1 MSNLAINIQNL
12 TKKFGD
18 RTVVNNLSL
27 QVARGSVFG
36 FLGSNGSGKT
46 TTIRMICGLLSAT
59 NGSGKC
65 LDLDILSE
73 SDKIRD
79 RIGYMAQKFC
89 LYDQLTVEENLKFI
103 GEVYQLH
110 DLKNKVDELIDYL
123 QLEPYRNLRARQ
135 LSGGWRQRLSLAS
148 CLLHEPELLF
158 LDEPTAGV
166 DPKARKEFWDYLH
179 DIAIRKGTTI
189 LVTTHYMD
197 EAEKCTNLAYIHMG
211 NLLYTGSTS
220 GIIPFSQIES
230 LVSQSD
236 RRMQADLANAI
247 EHSYPRVMTSFINNQ
262 LRVSSRD
269 GEILNQIAQGFP
281 NAKFESAVPTFEEV
295 FVGLIS

>member
-1 MSNLAINIQNL
+1 MTSLAIDIQNL

-27 QVARGSVFG
+27 QVKRGSVFG

-59 NGSGKC
+59 SGSGQC
-65 LDLDILSE
+65 LDLDISSE

-103 GEVYQLH
+103 GEVYQLP
-110 DLKNKVDELIDYL
+110 DLNHKLEELIDYL
-123 QLEPYRNLRARQ
+123 QLEPYRKLRAKQ
-135 LSGGWRQRLSLAS
+135 LSGGWRQRLSLGS

-211 NLLYTGSTS
+211 NLLYTGTTS

-236 RRMQADLANAI
+236 RLVHADLASAI
-247 EHSYPRVMTSFINNQ
+247 EHSYPGVMTSFINNQ

-269 GEILNQIAQGFP
+269 GEMLKLISRSFP
-281 NAKFESAVPTFEEV
+281 NAKFESAVPSFEEV

>member
-1 MSNLAINIQNL
+1 MTSLAIDIQNL
-12 TKKFGD
+12 SKKFGD

-27 QVARGSVFG
+27 QVPRGSVFG

-46 TTIRMICGLLSAT
+46 TTIRMICGLLSPT
-59 NGSGKC
+59 SGSGKC
-65 LDLDILSE
+65 LDLDISSE
-73 SDKIRD
+73 SGRIRD

-89 LYDQLTVEENLKFI
+89 LYDQLTVEENLNFI
-103 GEVYQLH
+103 GEVYQLD
-110 DLKNKVDELIDYL
+110 DLDNKVDELIEYL
-123 QLEPYRNLRARQ
+123 QLAPYRNLRAKQ

-220 GIIPFSQIES
+220 GIIPFSEI
-230 LVSQSD
+230 VSYVSHSERQT
-236 RRMQADLANAI
+236 QANLSMAI
-247 EHSYPRVMTSFINNQ
+247 ERSYPAVMTSFINNQ
-262 LRVSSRD
+262 LRISSRD
-269 GEILNQIAQGFP
+269 VETLKQIDVTYPEAR
-281 NAKFESAVPTFEEV
+281 FESAVPTFEEV

>member
-1 MSNLAINIQNL
+1 MSNLAIDIQNL

-247 EHSYPRVMTSFINNQ
+247 EHSYPGVMTSFINNQ

-269 GEILNQIAQGFP
+269 GEILKQIAQGFP

>member
-269 GEILNQIAQGFP
+269 GEILKQIAQGFP

>member
-247 EHSYPRVMTSFINNQ
+247 EHSYPGVMTSFINNQ

-269 GEILNQIAQGFP
+269 GEILKQIAQGFP

>member
-269 GEILNQIAQGFP
+269 GEILKQIALGFP

>member
-247 EHSYPRVMTSFINNQ
+247 EHSYPGVMTSFINNQ

-269 GEILNQIAQGFP
+269 GEILKQIALGFP